1 MGKGKKER
9 ILFLGDQITFSLLE
23 TYIISTVFN
32 PVTTYSLENI
42 LSNHCQSKV
51 YV

>member
-23 TYIISTVFN
+23 TYINNYCFQPSD
-32 PVTTYSLENI
+32 YLSLESI
-42 LSNHCQSKV
+42 PSNHCQSKV